1 MLTSQERRCALQ
13 LKQRSAAE
21 DSKIIKC
28 KEPTQ
33 DVKTE
38 LPDEEKINHKKRTHS
53 TKAQTKILVAED
65 GGQVGQFLQDRVL
78 SCSSTTLRRTLPSGG
93 IVSFIATFLVSTVS
107 SMATLAAEKQK
118 THTGTQHRCQK
129 PG

>member
-1 MLTSQERRCALQ
+1 M
-13 LKQRSAAE
+13 
-21 DSKIIKC
+21 
-28 KEPTQ
+28 KETTE

-38 LPDEEKINHKKRTHS
+38 LPEEEKINHKKGTQS
-53 TKAQTKILVAED
+53 TKGQTKILVAE
-65 GGQVGQFLQDRVL
+65 FLQDRAL
-78 SCSSTTLRRTLPSGG
+78 SWSSTALRRALPSGG
-93 IVSFIATFLVSTVS
+93 IVSFISTFLVSTVS